1 MARLAHSVDLAPGG
15 GGEGVGW
22 PPWANANLPQ
32 RPKSKKDFV
41 RRFESGAIKRV
52 PAKRI
57 SWTLERLRTLAL
69 AGCGLEL
76 C

>member
-1 MARLAHSVDLAPGG
+1 
-15 GGEGVGW
+15 
-22 PPWANANLPQ
+22 
-32 RPKSKKDFV
+32 V